1 MQRVPFE
8 PKAAND
14 YIRERAV
21 APCFICEIVAGAA
34 RRAAHEIIYEDDQVI
49 AFLSSL
55 PTHYGQ
61 TLVCPK
67 NHVEQ
72 VVQDLALADY
82 LYLQTQL
89 YRIARAVQQ
98 VVQPERLYIASFGSQ
113 QMNRHVHFHI
123 HPLPAGVPVREQ
135 QMASMMPE
143 MVGRLVLT
151 QAEWQELGDQL
162 RQALSLSGTN
172 TSET

>member
-61 TLVCPK
+61 TLLK
-67 NHVEQ
+67 HN
-72 VVQDLALADY
+72 L
-82 LYLQTQL
+82 
-89 YRIARAVQQ
+89 
-98 VVQPERLYIASFGSQ
+98 
-113 QMNRHVHFHI
+113 
-123 HPLPAGVPVREQ
+123 
-135 QMASMMPE
+135 
-143 MVGRLVLT
+143 
-151 QAEWQELGDQL
+151 
-162 RQALSLSGTN
+162 
-172 TSET
+172 